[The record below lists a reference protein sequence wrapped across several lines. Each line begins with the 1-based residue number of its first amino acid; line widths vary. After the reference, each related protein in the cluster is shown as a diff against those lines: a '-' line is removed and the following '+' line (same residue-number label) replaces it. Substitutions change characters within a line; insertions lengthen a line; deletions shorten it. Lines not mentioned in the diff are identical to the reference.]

1 MPNFKDSVTS
11 VLQYNMNK
19 LKACER
25 ERRPLLGTAVNI
37 SAPEPLPET
46 QANASRVGYAV
57 SVVDAT
63 RTFGK
68 RKALDS
74 VNLTIASGEMV
85 ALIGSS
91 GAGKS
96 TLLRLIDGLSPADSS
111 SGEILVGG
119 RLVQSSGQISRDIRA
134 LRAEIGFIFQQ
145 FNLVDRLSLLMNVL
159 TGHLARVPLHRRL
172 IRLFNHR
179 EKLAAMQALQ
189 SVGLADYAT
198 QRAGTLSG
206 GQQQRAAI
214 ARMMVQGAKLI
225 LADEPIA
232 SLDPE
237 SARFVMDSLRQLNK
251 RDGVTVIVSVH
262 QLEHAK
268 RFCDRI
274 VALREG
280 KIYCDCSV
288 EALTDQMIEQ
298 LYERKILPEG

>member
-1 MPNFKDSVTS
+1 M
-11 VLQYNMNK
+11 
-19 LKACER
+19 
-25 ERRPLLGTAVNI
+25 LGTAANF
-37 SAPEPLPET
+37 SAPAIHPEERPT
-46 QANASRVGYAV
+46 ASPFGHAV
-57 SVVDAT
+57 SVIDAT
-63 RTFGK
+63 RTFGR

-74 VNLTIASGEMV
+74 VSLTIGGGEMV

-96 TLLRLIDGLSPADSS
+96 TLLRLISGLSAADTS

-119 RLVQSSGQISRDIRA
+119 RVIQSSGRISRNVRV

-145 FNLVDRLSLLMNVL
+145 FNLVDRLSLIMNVL
-159 TGHLARVPLHRRL
+159 AGHLSKVPLYRRL
-172 IRLFNHR
+172 IRLFNHK
-179 EKLAAMQALQ
+179 EKLTAMHALQ
-189 SVGLADYAT
+189 TVGLADYAT
-198 QRAGTLSG
+198 QRSGTLSG

-214 ARMMVQGAKLI
+214 ARTMVQGAKLI

-237 SARFVMDSLRQLNK
+237 SARLVMESLRQLNQ

-280 KIYCDCSV
+280 KIYCDCRAEELSD
-288 EALTDQMIEQ
+288 EMIER
-298 LYERKILPEG
+298 LYERKILPKA